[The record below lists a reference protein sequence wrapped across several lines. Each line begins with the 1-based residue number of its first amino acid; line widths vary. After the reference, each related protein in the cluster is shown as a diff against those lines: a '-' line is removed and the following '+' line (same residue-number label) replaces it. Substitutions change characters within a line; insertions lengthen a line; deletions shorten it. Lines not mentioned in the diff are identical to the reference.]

1 MRRPPARQDRE
12 RGGQPALRPDTA
24 GLRLPLRSA
33 VTKGSQRSRR
43 ARVRAFGLRTRLL
56 LAFLL
61 VAAVSAGT
69 TAALTYREA
78 RNALLETSQDTAVT
92 SFREQVQQRGFGLPV
107 REEGGGLE
115 EVLRDIARKGKPH
128 PWVVFAEYG
137 SVRASSG
144 ENPVSTVI
152 TPELRRAA
160 RANPHGSFERVVKD
174 GVPYL
179 TIAMPTVFKTG
190 PGPDSLLP
198 SGLVLFAVMPMT
210 DEQLNVDAL
219 LMAARD
225 GALPGLVI
233 ALIPGL
239 IAARSVLRPVREL
252 REAAQTMGSGRLDTR
267 IPVRGS
273 DELADLAHTFNE
285 SAAQLER
292 SVRELRE
299 AEARARRFASDVS
312 HELRTPLAGMLAVT
326 EVLDEDADDLDT
338 DTARAVRLVSAE
350 TGKLAVL
357 VEDLMEIS
365 RFDARAAEL
374 NADEVDVAEA
384 IHKTLTNRHWTDA
397 RVCTDLPEG
406 IRARLD
412 PRRFDVVVANLVGNA
427 LRHGGAPVTVRL
439 RVGVGA
445 GGASVL
451 AAEAAS
457 AGPLVLTTEE
467 RSAGTPVP
475 TAWAD
480 SAGTAAP
487 IASADSASAPVLMA
501 SADSASMPARI
512 ASADSTGA
520 PVLNG
525 SAGSVAKQVLMVE
538 VMDSGPGIRPESLP
552 HIFDRFYKADA
563 ARTRSAG
570 SGLGLAITLENVKLH
585 GGTIRAGNLPG
596 GGAVFTVEIPLHAE
610 GAGG

>member
-1 MRRPPARQDRE
+1 M
-12 RGGQPALRPDTA
+12 
-24 GLRLPLRSA
+24 
-33 VTKGSQRSRR
+33 
-43 ARVRAFGLRTRLL
+43 

-78 RNALLETSQDTAVT
+78 RTALLKTAQDTAVS
-92 SFREQVQQRGFGLPV
+92 SFRDQVQLTGFGLPV
-107 REEGGGLE
+107 REEDGGLQ

-160 RANPHGSFERVVKD
+160 RADPHGSFERVVKD

-179 TIAMPTVFKTG
+179 TIAMPMVFKTS
-190 PGPDSLLP
+190 PDSVLP
-198 SGLVLFAVMPMT
+198 SGLVLYAVMRMT
-210 DEQLNVDAL
+210 DEQVNVDAL
-219 LMAARD
+219 LMAGRD
-225 GALPGLVI
+225 GALPGLAI

-252 REAAQTMGSGRLDTR
+252 SQAARSMGSGRLDTR
-267 IPVRGS
+267 IAVRGS
-273 DELADLAHTFNE
+273 DELADLARTFNE

-326 EVLDEDADDLDT
+326 EVLDEDADHLDA

-384 IHKTLTNRHWTDA
+384 IRKTLHNRHWTEADG
-397 RVCTDLPEG
+397 RVRTELPDG

-412 PRRFDVVVANLVGNA
+412 PRRFDIVIANLVGNA
-427 LRHGGAPVTVRL
+427 LRHGSAPVTVRL
-439 RVGVGA
+439 R
-445 GGASVL
+445 
-451 AAEAAS
+451 
-457 AGPLVLTTEE
+457 TET
-467 RSAGTPVP
+467 RSPA
-475 TAWAD
+475 
-480 SAGTAAP
+480 
-487 IASADSASAPVLMA
+487 APVLLITEV
-501 SADSASMPARI
+501 AD
-512 ASADSTGA
+512 
-520 PVLNG
+520 N
-525 SAGSVAKQVLMVE
+525 
-538 VMDSGPGIRPESLP
+538 GPGIRPAVLP

-570 SGLGLAITLENVKLH
+570 SGLGLAITSENVKLH
-585 GGTIRAGNLPG
+585 GGTIHAGNRPG

-610 GAGG
+610 EAGG

>member
-1 MRRPPARQDRE
+1 MRA
-12 RGGQPALRPDTA
+12 
-24 GLRLPLRSA
+24 
-33 VTKGSQRSRR
+33 
-43 ARVRAFGLRTRLL
+43 RLL

-78 RNALLETSQDTAVT
+78 RNSLLVTAQDTAVT
-92 SFREQVQQRGFGLPV
+92 SFREQVQLTAFSLPV
-107 REEGGGLE
+107 REEGLE
-115 EVLRDIARKGKPH
+115 DVLRDIARKGKPH

-137 SVRASSG
+137 TLRASSG

-174 GVPYL
+174 GIPYL
-179 TIAMPTVFKTG
+179 TIAMPTVFKTD
-190 PGPDSLLP
+190 PDSLLA
-198 SGLVLFAVMPMT
+198 SGLVMYAVMRMT
-210 DEQLNVDAL
+210 DEQINVDAL
-219 LMAARD
+219 LIAARD
-225 GALPGLVI
+225 GALPGLAI
-233 ALIPGL
+233 ALIPAL

-252 REAAQTMGSGRLDTR
+252 RQAARDMGNGRLDTR
-267 IPVRGS
+267 IRVRGS
-273 DELADLAHTFNE
+273 DELADLARTFNE
-285 SAAQLER
+285 STGQLEQ

-299 AEARARRFASDVS
+299 AEERARRFASDVS

-326 EVLDEDADDLDT
+326 EVLDEDADGLDP
-338 DTARAVRLVSAE
+338 DTARAVRLVSTE

-384 IHKTLTNRHWTDA
+384 IRKTLHNRHWADD
-397 RVCTDLPEG
+397 RVRTELPDG

-412 PRRFDVVVANLVGNA
+412 PRRFDIVIANLVGNA
-427 LRHGGAPVTVRL
+427 LRHGGVPVTVRL
-439 RVGVGA
+439 RT
-445 GGASVL
+445 
-451 AAEAAS
+451 EARLP
-457 AGPLVLTTEE
+457 GP
-467 RSAGTPVP
+467 
-475 TAWAD
+475 
-480 SAGTAAP
+480 
-487 IASADSASAPVLMA
+487 PVL
-501 SADSASMPARI
+501 I
-512 ASADSTGA
+512 T
-520 PVLNG
+520 
-525 SAGSVAKQVLMVE
+525 E

-585 GGTIRAGNLPG
+585 GGTIHAGNRPG
-596 GGAVFTVEIPLHAE
+596 GGAVFAVEIPLHSE

>member
-1 MRRPPARQDRE
+1 MS
-12 RGGQPALRPDTA
+12 RGE
-24 GLRLPLRSA
+24 
-33 VTKGSQRSRR
+33 QRS
-43 ARVRAFGLRTRLL
+43 RVRAFGLRARLL

-78 RNALLETSQDTAVT
+78 RNSLLETAQDTAVT
-92 SFREQVQQRGFGLPV
+92 TFRDQVQQTAFSLPV
-107 REEGGGLE
+107 REGGME
-115 EVLRDIARKGKPH
+115 DVLRDIARKGKPH

-137 SVRASSG
+137 TLRFSSG

-160 RANPHGSFERVVKD
+160 QANPRGSFERVVKD

-190 PGPDSLLP
+190 PDSLLP
-198 SGLVLFAVMPMT
+198 SGLVMYAVMRMT
-210 DEQLNVDAL
+210 DEQINVDAL
-219 LMAARD
+219 LIAARD
-225 GALPGLVI
+225 GALPGLAI

-252 REAAQTMGSGRLDTR
+252 RQAARDMGSGRLDTR
-267 IPVRGS
+267 IRVRGS
-273 DELADLAHTFNE
+273 DELADLARTFNE
-285 SAAQLER
+285 STGQLEQ

-299 AEARARRFASDVS
+299 AEERARRFASDVS

-326 EVLDEDADDLDT
+326 EVLDEDADGLDP
-338 DTARAVRLVSAE
+338 DTARAVRLVSME

-384 IHKTLTNRHWTDA
+384 IRKTLHNRHWADD
-397 RVCTDLPEG
+397 RVRTELPDG

-412 PRRFDVVVANLVGNA
+412 PRRFDVVIANLVGNA
-427 LRHGGAPVTVRL
+427 LRHGGVPVTVRL
-439 RVGVGA
+439 RT
-445 GGASVL
+445 
-451 AAEAAS
+451 EARLP
-457 AGPLVLTTEE
+457 GP
-467 RSAGTPVP
+467 
-475 TAWAD
+475 
-480 SAGTAAP
+480 
-487 IASADSASAPVLMA
+487 PVLIT
-501 SADSASMPARI
+501 D
-512 ASADSTGA
+512 
-520 PVLNG
+520 
-525 SAGSVAKQVLMVE
+525 

-585 GGTIRAGNLPG
+585 GGTIHAGNRPG
-596 GGAVFTVEIPLHAE
+596 GGAVFAVEIPLHSE

>member
-1 MRRPPARQDRE
+1 MSS
-12 RGGQPALRPDTA
+12 GG
-24 GLRLPLRSA
+24 G
-33 VTKGSQRSRR
+33 GGGGER

-78 RNALLETSQDTAVT
+78 RNAVLKTAQDTAVT
-92 SFREQVQQRGFGLPV
+92 SFRDDVQQTAIELPV
-107 REEGGGLE
+107 QERESLNEL
-115 EVLRDIARKGKPH
+115 LRIIARKGKPR

-160 RANPHGSFERVVKD
+160 RNPNGSFERVVKD

-179 TIAMPTVFKTG
+179 TIAMPMVFKAS
-190 PGPDSLLP
+190 PYSELP
-198 SGLVLFAVMPMT
+198 SGLVLYAVMRMT
-210 DEQLNVDAL
+210 DEQVNVDAL
-219 LMAARD
+219 LIAGRD
-225 GALPGLVI
+225 GALPGLAVS
-233 ALIPGL
+233 LIPGL
-239 IAARSVLRPVREL
+239 IAAHSVLRPVRKL
-252 REAAQTMGSGRLDTR
+252 REAALNMGSGRLDTR
-267 IPVRGS
+267 IPERGS
-273 DELADLAHTFNE
+273 DELADLARTFNE
-285 SAAQLER
+285 SAGQLER

-299 AEARARRFASDVS
+299 AEERARRFASDVS

-326 EVLDEDADDLDT
+326 EVLDEDAEDLDA

-384 IHKTLTNRHWTDA
+384 IRKTLGNRHWTDD
-397 RVCTDLPEG
+397 RIRTELPDG

-412 PRRFDVVVANLVGNA
+412 PRRFDVVIANLVGNA
-427 LRHGGAPVTVRL
+427 LRHGGAPVTVCL
-439 RVGVGA
+439 RT
-445 GGASVL
+445 
-451 AAEAAS
+451 EARS
-457 AGPLVLTTEE
+457 PGP
-467 RSAGTPVP
+467 
-475 TAWAD
+475 
-480 SAGTAAP
+480 
-487 IASADSASAPVLMA
+487 PVL
-501 SADSASMPARI
+501 I
-512 ASADSTGA
+512 TE
-520 PVLNG
+520 
-525 SAGSVAKQVLMVE
+525 VA
-538 VMDSGPGIRPESLP
+538 DSGPGIRPEALP

-585 GGTIRAGNLPG
+585 GGTIHAGNRPG
-596 GGAVFTVEIPLHAE
+596 GGAVFAVEIPLHVE
-610 GAGG
+610 GTGG

>member
-1 MRRPPARQDRE
+1 VSTG
-12 RGGQPALRPDTA
+12 RGPG
-24 GLRLPLRSA
+24 
-33 VTKGSQRSRR
+33 RSRV
-43 ARVRAFGLRTRLL
+43 RVFGLRTRLL

-78 RNALLETSQDTAVT
+78 RNAVLQTAQDTAVT
-92 SFREQVQQRGFGLPV
+92 SFRDHVQQTAFGLPV
-107 REEGGGLE
+107 QGGEDLE
-115 EVLRDIARKGKPH
+115 AVLRDIARKGKPH

-190 PGPDSLLP
+190 PDSLLP
-198 SGLVLFAVMPMT
+198 SGLVLYAVMRMT
-210 DEQLNVDAL
+210 DEQVNVDAL

-225 GALPGLVI
+225 GALPGLAV

-239 IAARSVLRPVREL
+239 IAAGSVLRPVRQL
-252 REAAQTMGSGRLDTR
+252 SRAARHMGSGRLDTR
-267 IPVRGS
+267 IPVRGR
-273 DELADLAHTFNE
+273 DELADLARTFNE
-285 SAAQLER
+285 SAGQLEH

-299 AEARARRFASDVS
+299 AEERARRFASDVS

-326 EVLDEDADDLDT
+326 EVLDEDAGHLDP

-374 NADEVDVAEA
+374 NADEVDVAET
-384 IHKTLTNRHWTDA
+384 IRKTLHNRHWTDG
-397 RVCTDLPEG
+397 RVRTDLPDG

-412 PRRFDVVVANLVGNA
+412 PRRFDLVVANLVGNA
-427 LRHGGAPVTVRL
+427 LRHGSAPVTVRL
-439 RVGVGA
+439 RT
-445 GGASVL
+445 
-451 AAEAAS
+451 EARS
-457 AGPLVLTTEE
+457 PGP
-467 RSAGTPVP
+467 
-475 TAWAD
+475 
-480 SAGTAAP
+480 
-487 IASADSASAPVLMA
+487 PVL
-501 SADSASMPARI
+501 I
-512 ASADSTGA
+512 T
-520 PVLNG
+520 
-525 SAGSVAKQVLMVE
+525 E
-538 VMDSGPGIRPESLP
+538 VGDSGPGIRPASLP

-570 SGLGLAITLENVKLH
+570 SGLGLAITRENVKLH
-585 GGTIRAGNLPG
+585 GGTIRAGNLPE

-610 GAGG
+610 EAGG